1 MIIVNNIISSK
12 YAIRGALGNIN
23 MPNIELSISSD
34 LERWAIEAMNLISK
48 KAILQ
53 PNTAKLKTEDNKIKM
68 CDTFK
73 ALECVKLDGKVIP
86 FINAPN
92 CQSNTCTSSCNNCN
106 SSCVDS
112 GTENYGFYI
121 KGCYIKFINAVED
134 GLPATIEY
142 WELSTDEEGNIMVL
156 EEAVLA
162 IQEYITWM
170 LKRKFND
177 QTYRDN
183 ESRWYVLCKQAR
195 GLINKKSDDEIKRM
209 GKLWFPINFRTL

>member
-53 PNTAKLKTEDNKIKM
+53 PNTAKLTTKDNKIKM
-68 CDTFK
+68 CDSFK
-73 ALECVKLDGKVIP
+73 ALECIKLDGKIIP
-86 FINAPN
+86 FVNAPN
-92 CQSNTCTSSCNNCN
+92 CKANTCTSSCSNCN
-106 SSCVDS
+106 SSCVNS
-112 GTENYGFYI
+112 GTEDYGFYI

-134 GLPATIEY
+134 GLPATIEF
-142 WELSTDEEGNIMVL
+142 WELCTDEDGNIMIL

-177 QTYRDN
+177 QSYRDN
-183 ESRWYVLCKQAR
+183 ENRWYILCKQAR
-195 GLINKKSDDEIKRM
+195 ALINKKSDDEIKRM
-209 GKLWFPINFRTL
+209 GKLWFPANFRTI